1 MRRCFIASALVFAA
15 VSLASPSAQTPP
27 AAPPALLVL
36 SVIDVKPDMFAEFGE
51 VQAQAMKAQRAGGQ
65 RWRETWNV
73 ATFGQPYRVGVLHP
87 LSSFAELDGQSF
99 TVKGAGAEEARA
111 ISERARRMIVAQRI
125 YALRPRPDLG
135 FGTRPSTMN
144 LAVLTTVTVAP
155 GRTADY
161 EALIRNDVI
170 PAYKKA
176 GETYLAMA
184 QVALGGNPAEYL
196 AFTLYDDFASLQKGN
211 PILRGLG
218 PEAFAAFRQ
227 RLAGLLVREEH
238 DVVRYNPAL
247 SFRPAATP

>member
-1 MRRCFIASALVFAA
+1 MRVGGLAAALAFAA
-15 VSLASPSAQTPP
+15 IALSSSSAQTP
-27 AAPPALLVL
+27 AQPPGLLVL

-51 VQAQAMKAQRAGGQ
+51 VQAQAMKAQQAGGQ
-65 RWRETWNV
+65 PWRETWNV
-73 ATFGQPYRVGVLHP
+73 ATFGHPYRVGVLHP
-87 LSSFAELDGQSF
+87 LSSFAQLDGQSF
-99 TVKGAGAEEARA
+99 TIKGAGAEAARD
-111 ISERARRMIVAQRI
+111 INERARRMIVGQRI
-125 YALRPRPDLG
+125 YALRPRADLG
-135 FGTRPSTMN
+135 FGTRPATMN
-144 LAVLTTVTVAP
+144 LAVLTTVTVVP

-176 GETYLAMA
+176 GEKYLAMA

-218 PEAFAAFRQ
+218 PEGFAEFRE
-227 RLAGLLVREEH
+227 RLVGLIVREEH
-238 DVVRYNPAL
+238 EVVRFNPAL